1 MHIVYTVDMTTIN
14 IRIDEGLKLRTAK
27 IFKKRGLDMSTVFR
41 MLLIKTD
48 MDNDVPIEALIDT
61 KKLKEKW
68 DREVE
73 DALKNSKRYTNVK
86 ELFADLNAGK

>member
-1 MHIVYTVDMTTIN
+1 MTTIN

-73 DALKNSKRYTNVK
+73 DALKNSKRYTKVK